1 MELVIMTLPLLAYR
15 PTTQNHRVRNF
26 GRAELNEDSPRIYR
40 LEDVGSADEMSG
52 LIWAAYRQIF
62 SEHVILKSCRQVT
75 LESQLK
81 NRAITVR
88 DFIRGLAQSDPFY
101 RLVVATNNNYRLV
114 DVCLR
119 RILGRQAYNQSETI
133 AWSIRIATQGF
144 NGFVN
149 ELVDSDE
156 YTENFG
162 DQTVPYQRRRMAGR
176 PFNLVTPRYGSD
188 YRAKEGIGQ
197 IDWNHVMIRYYQ
209 KRAQER
215 VKLFPQAGDPQ
226 QYRTLARSVDT
237 RPQTKPVVTVSELDF
252 LAKVPRRR

>member
-1 MELVIMTLPLLAYR
+1 MTLPLLTYR

-26 GRAELNEDSPRIYR
+26 GRAEINEDSPRIYR
-40 LEDVGSADEMSG
+40 LEDVGTPDEMAG

-62 SEHVILKSCRQVT
+62 SEHMILKFCRQVT

-88 DFIRGLAQSDPFY
+88 DFIRGLAQSTPFY

-119 RILGRQAYNQSETI
+119 RILGRQAYNQAEEI

-144 NGFVN
+144 NGFVD
-149 ELVDSDE
+149 ELVNSDE
-156 YTENFG
+156 YTDNFG
-162 DQTVPYQRRRMAGR
+162 DNTVPYQRRRMEGR

-188 YRAKEGIGQ
+188 YRAKVGIGQ
-197 IDWNHVMIRYYQ
+197 IDWNHVLIRYYQ
-209 KRAQER
+209 KRADER
-215 VKLFPQAGDPQ
+215 IQLFPRAGDPQ
-226 QYRTLARSVDT
+226 QYRALARQVDT
-237 RPQTKPVVTVSELDF
+237 QFQTHPAVTVKELDF
-252 LAKVPRRR
+252 LSKVPRRR

>member
-1 MELVIMTLPLLAYR
+1 MTLPLLAYR

-26 GRAELNEDSPRIYR
+26 GRAEMNEDSPRIYR
-40 LEDVGSADEMSG
+40 LEDVGTADEMDA

-62 SEHVILKSCRQVT
+62 SEHVMFNSCRQVT
-75 LESQLK
+75 LESQLR

-119 RILGRQAYNQSETI
+119 RILGRQAYNQEERI

-162 DQTVPYQRRRMAGR
+162 DQTVPYQRRRMGGR
-176 PFNLVTPRYGSD
+176 PFNLVTPRYDGN
-188 YRAKEGIGQ
+188 YRAKAGIGY
-197 IDWNHVMIRYYQ
+197 IDWNYVLIRYYQ

-215 VKLFPQAGDPQ
+215 QQLFPQAGDPQ
-226 QYRTLARSVDT
+226 QYRSLARSVDT
-237 RPQTKPVVTVSELDF
+237 RPQTRPVVAVQELDF

>member
-1 MELVIMTLPLLAYR
+1 MTLPLLAYR

-26 GRAELNEDSPRIYR
+26 GRAEMNEDSPRICR
-40 LEDVGSADEMSG
+40 LEDVGTADEMDA

-62 SEHVILKSCRQVT
+62 SEHVMFNSCRQVT
-75 LESQLK
+75 LESQLR

-119 RILGRQAYNQSETI
+119 RILGRQAYNQEERI

-162 DQTVPYQRRRMAGR
+162 DQTVPYQRRRMGGR
-176 PFNLVTPRYGSD
+176 PFNLVTPRYDGN
-188 YRAKEGIGQ
+188 YRAKAGIGY
-197 IDWNHVMIRYYQ
+197 IDWNYVLIRYYQ

-215 VKLFPQAGDPQ
+215 QQLFPQAGDPQ
-226 QYRTLARSVDT
+226 QYRSLARSVDT
-237 RPQTKPVVTVSELDF
+237 RPQTRPVVAVQELDF

>member
-1 MELVIMTLPLLAYR
+1 MTLPLLAYR

-26 GRAELNEDSPRIYR
+26 GRAEMNEDSPRIYR
-40 LEDVGSADEMSG
+40 LEDVGTADEMDA

-62 SEHVILKSCRQVT
+62 SEHVMLNSCRQVT
-75 LESQLK
+75 LESQLR

-119 RILGRQAYNQSETI
+119 RILGRQAYNQEERI

-162 DQTVPYQRRRMAGR
+162 DQTVPYQRRRMGGR
-176 PFNLVTPRYGSD
+176 PFNLVTPRYD
-188 YRAKEGIGQ
+188 GIIG
-197 IDWNHVMIRYYQ
+197 R
-209 KRAQER
+209 KR
-215 VKLFPQAGDPQ
+215 G
-226 QYRTLARSVDT
+226 LAILIGT
-237 RPQTKPVVTVSELDF
+237 TC
-252 LAKVPRRR
+252 

>member
-62 SEHVILKSCRQVT
+62 SEHVLLKSCRQVT

-101 RLVVATNNNYRLV
+101 RLVVAVNNNYRLV

-133 AWSIRIATQGF
+133 AWSIRIATQGVQWLCQRI
-144 NGFVN
+144 G
-149 ELVDSDE
+149 
-156 YTENFG
+156 G
-162 DQTVPYQRRRMAGR
+162 QRRIHGKFR
-176 PFNLVTPRYGSD
+176 GS
-188 YRAKEGIGQ
+188 
-197 IDWNHVMIRYYQ
+197 N
-209 KRAQER
+209 
-215 VKLFPQAGDPQ
+215 
-226 QYRTLARSVDT
+226 RTLPTPPHGRSSLQFGHPPL
-237 RPQTKPVVTVSELDF
+237 RQ
-252 LAKVPRRR
+252 